1 MPSIKEPVIRLL
13 GLNPYQTV
21 WEAMRTWTQQRKPD
35 TPDELW
41 CLEHPSVLTQ
51 GQAGRPEHLLKPTDI
66 PLIQTDRGGQ
76 ITYHGPGQLI
86 IYTLIDLKRKT
97 YGVSSLVT
105 RIERAIIHYLN
116 TLDIQATTNPT
127 ARGIY
132 INNQKIASIGLR
144 VAKGCSFHGLALN
157 VNMDLTPFENIL
169 PCGLTGITMTQLH
182 DLIPHITVSHVRS
195 ALLVHLLSELEY
207 DSNVKSI
214 LKG

>member
-1 MPSIKEPVIRLL
+1 MSSIKEPVIRLL
-13 GLNPYQTV
+13 GLSPYQTV
-21 WEAMRTWTQQRKPD
+21 WDTMRTWTQQRTAD

-51 GQAGRPEHLLKPTDI
+51 GQAGRPEHLLKSTDI

-97 YGVSSLVT
+97 YGISSLVT
-105 RIERAIIHYLN
+105 RIECAVIKYLK
-116 TLDIQATTNPT
+116 TLDIQATTDPT
-127 ARGIY
+127 ARGVY

-144 VAKGCSFHGLALN
+144 VTKGCSFHGLALN
-157 VNMDLTPFENIL
+157 VNMDLTPFQNIL
-169 PCGLTGITMTQLH
+169 PCGLTGISMTQLH
-182 DLIPHITVSHVRS
+182 DLIPQISVSDVRR

-207 DSNVKSI
+207 DSSFKSV